1 LQPLFLYTLTM
12 QKIIL
17 ASKSPRRKQL
27 LESANI
33 PFEVITKNTRENYPP
48 TLSVEE
54 VAKYLAQKKAKA
66 VAAKHP
72 DRIVLAADTIV
83 TIHNTILGKP
93 TDREDAIHMLQVL
106 SNQVHTVITGV
117 CMQQH
122 DKEMLFS
129 AATKVYFNPLTIAQ
143 IEYYIDTY
151 KPYDKAGAYG
161 IQDWIGVIG
170 IHYIKGDFYNVMGL
184 PVNLVLKAL
193 GKFSSD

>member
-1 LQPLFLYTLTM
+1 MHHLFLYTLTM

>member
-1 LQPLFLYTLTM
+1 MQPLFLYTLTM

-184 PVNLVLKAL
+184 PVNLVLKTL
-193 GKFSSD
+193 GKFSPD

>member
-1 LQPLFLYTLTM
+1 MQPLFLYTLTM

-129 AATKVYFNPLTIAQ
+129 ATTKVYFNPLTIAQ

>member
-1 LQPLFLYTLTM
+1 MHHLFLYTLTM

-93 TDREDAIHMLQVL
+93 TDKEDAIHMLQVL

-129 AATKVYFNPLTIAQ
+129 ATTKVYFNPLTIAQ

>member
-1 LQPLFLYTLTM
+1 MQPLFLYTLTM

-193 GKFSSD
+193 GKFSPD

>member
-1 LQPLFLYTLTM
+1 MQPLFLYTLTM

-129 AATKVYFNPLTIAQ
+129 ATTKVYFNPLTISQ

-193 GKFSSD
+193 GKFSLD

>member
-1 LQPLFLYTLTM
+1 M

-129 AATKVYFNPLTIAQ
+129 ATTKVYFNPLTIAQ

>member
-1 LQPLFLYTLTM
+1 MQPLFLYTLTM

-129 AATKVYFNPLTIAQ
+129 ATTKVYFNPLTIAQ

-193 GKFSSD
+193 GKFSLD

>member
-1 LQPLFLYTLTM
+1 LLHLFLYTLTM

-93 TDREDAIHMLQVL
+93 TDKEDAIHMLQVL

-122 DKEMLFS
+122 DKEMLFI
-129 AATKVYFNPLTIAQ
+129 ATTKVYFNPLTIAQ